1 MANGVGVYFYLISFW
16 TWVRTSH
23 EPLAV
28 KLNFKSFKSMWDH
41 FFVSCGDQNLQANN
55 CNIE

>member
-41 FFVSCGDQNLQANN
+41 FFVSCGDQNLQANQQL
-55 CNIE
+55 